1 MGEFGPTTMDCY
13 VFLIEEKIKINFTIK
28 HLITVA
34 AALTEE
40 GLMRLSWRWS
50 TGTTIMNHLIE

>member
-1 MGEFGPTTMDCY
+1 MDCY
-13 VFLIEEKIKINFTIK
+13 VFFIEVKIKINFTIK

-40 GLMRLSWRWS
+40 GLMRVSWRWA